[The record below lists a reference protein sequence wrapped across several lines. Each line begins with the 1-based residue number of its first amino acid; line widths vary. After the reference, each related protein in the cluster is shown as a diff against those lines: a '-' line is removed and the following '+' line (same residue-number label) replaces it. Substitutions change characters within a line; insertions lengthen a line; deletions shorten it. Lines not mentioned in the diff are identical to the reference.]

1 MSPPMPAALT
11 SHLGYLLR
19 SLSNHVS
26 QRFAAKLA
34 ADGTSVAEWVLLREL
49 FDGAGQP
56 PSQLA
61 GRMGLTRGAITK
73 LADRLIAR
81 GLVLRLA
88 DQADGRA
95 QRLALTP
102 AGRALVPHL
111 AALADRNEAEAFGH
125 LSPADRDALAE
136 TLRAL
141 IRHHGLQTAPLD

>member
-1 MSPPMPAALT
+1 MPTALT

-26 QRFAAKLA
+26 HRFAARLA
-34 ADGTSVAEWVLLREL
+34 QDGTSVAEWVLLREL
-49 FDGAGQP
+49 FDATGLP
-56 PSQLA
+56 PSHLA
-61 GRMGLTRGAITK
+61 ARMGLTRGAITK

-88 DQADGRA
+88 DQVDGRA

-111 AALADRNEAEAFGH
+111 AALADLNEAEAFGH
-125 LSPADRDALAE
+125 LSSAERDALGE

-141 IRHHGLQTAPLD
+141 IRHHGLETSPID